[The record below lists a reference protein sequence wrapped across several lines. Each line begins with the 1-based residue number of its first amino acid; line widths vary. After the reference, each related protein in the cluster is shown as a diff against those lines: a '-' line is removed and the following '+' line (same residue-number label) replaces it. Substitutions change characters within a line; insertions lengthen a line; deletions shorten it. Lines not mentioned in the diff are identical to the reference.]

1 MTTDTTVEKAD
12 LAEATAL
19 TISRDSGMLAL
30 ATMTEQ
36 DFAARLAALKVGRQR
51 VEMVQRELMDKK
63 VDYGVIPGTDK
74 PTLLKPGAEKLC
86 LMYGLVATFDPVLE
100 HGDGETQPDLR
111 VLVTCTLHQG
121 SLDGPVVAQGIG
133 SANSWEKRYRYRSA
147 GRACPD
153 CGCETIKRSQY
164 ADKVSGE
171 KGWYCHQKIGGC
183 GVQFGA
189 KDERII
195 GQQPGQVDNP
205 DPHDV
210 ENTLVKIAAKRS
222 YIDGTLRATA
232 TSGLFTQDLEDQL
245 PIDAESGPKEPQ
257 RASKP
262 DGKTSPALI
271 NEAQRKKLFA
281 VAKAAGCTDD
291 DLREYLYSM
300 FGFESTA
307 AITRASFDAILAW
320 VEHGGKA
327 ET

>member
-121 SLDGPVVAQGIG
+121 SLDGPVVA
-133 SANSWEKRYRYRSA
+133 
-147 GRACPD
+147 
-153 CGCETIKRSQY
+153 
-164 ADKVSGE
+164 
-171 KGWYCHQKIGGC
+171 
-183 GVQFGA
+183 
-189 KDERII
+189 
-195 GQQPGQVDNP
+195 
-205 DPHDV
+205 
-210 ENTLVKIAAKRS
+210 
-222 YIDGTLRATA
+222 
-232 TSGLFTQDLEDQL
+232 
-245 PIDAESGPKEPQ
+245 
-257 RASKP
+257 RASDP
-262 DGKTSPALI
+262 RTHGRRGIDT
-271 NEAQRKKLFA
+271 
-281 VAKAAGCTDD
+281 VARAARARTVGA
-291 DLREYLYSM
+291 RRSS
-300 FGFESTA
+300 GASTR
-307 AITRASFDAILAW
+307 TR
-320 VEHGGKA
+320 
-327 ET
+327 

>member
-1 MTTDTTVEKAD
+1 M
-12 LAEATAL
+12 
-19 TISRDSGMLAL
+19 
-30 ATMTEQ
+30 
-36 DFAARLAALKVGRQR
+36 
-51 VEMVQRELMDKK
+51 
-63 VDYGVIPGTDK
+63 
-74 PTLLKPGAEKLC
+74 
-86 LMYGLVATFDPVLE
+86 
-100 HGDGETQPDLR
+100 
-111 VLVTCTLHQG
+111 
-121 SLDGPVVAQGIG
+121 
-133 SANSWEKRYRYRSA
+133 
-147 GRACPD
+147 
-153 CGCETIKRSQY
+153 
-164 ADKVSGE
+164 SGE